1 MANNL
6 HEGHRERLKR
16 RFIEQGLDGFED
28 HQVLELLLFFSIPR
42 KDTNDIAHR
51 LISTFGSI
59 SNVFEAHPKDLQKV
73 NGVGENSAILISL
86 ISQISRRYLADK
98 NRKTFQLRNVEVASE
113 YIKSLFVGRKN
124 EVFYVICLDTQLN
137 VIYSAPLFE
146 GTVKEAVV
154 YPRKVVECVIRY
166 NASSV
171 ILAHNHPGGSVRP
184 SMDDINTTQKIVN
197 ALSTIG
203 VTVNDH
209 FIVAGDKYYSF
220 AQNGILPQAANIKI

>member
-1 MANNL
+1 MNENI
-6 HEGHRERLKR
+6 HEGHRRRLKR
-16 RFIEQGLDGFED
+16 RFVEEGLDSFED

-42 KDTNDIAHR
+42 KDTNEIAHK

-73 NGVGENSAILISL
+73 EGVGENSAILISL
-86 ISQISRRYLADK
+86 ISQIARRYLTDK
-98 NRKTFQLRNVEVASE
+98 TKKTFQLKNVEVAAE

-137 VIYSAPLFE
+137 VIHSVPLFE

-154 YPRKVVECVIRY
+154 YPRKVIECVLRY

-171 ILAHNHPGGSVRP
+171 ILAHNHPGGSVKP
-184 SMDDINTTQKIVN
+184 SMDDIRTTQKIIN
-197 ALSTIG
+197 ALSTIS

-220 AQNGILPQAANIKI
+220 AQNGMLPQPQI

>member
-1 MANNL
+1 MAKNL

-42 KDTNDIAHR
+42 RDTNDVAHR

-59 SNVFEAHPKDLQKV
+59 SNVFEAHPEDLQKV
-73 NGVGENSAILISL
+73 NGIGKNSAILISL

-98 NRKTFQLRNVEVASE
+98 NRKTFQLRNVEVAAE

-171 ILAHNHPGGSVRP
+171 ILAHNHPGGSIRP
-184 SMDDINTTQKIVN
+184 SMDDIKTTQKIVN

-203 VTVNDH
+203 VAVNDH

-220 AQNGILPQAANIKI
+220 AQNGILPKPQI

>member
-1 MANNL
+1 MKMANNL

-42 KDTNDIAHR
+42 KDTNDVAHR

-73 NGVGENSAILISL
+73 NGVGKNSAILISL

-171 ILAHNHPGGSVRP
+171 ILAHNHPGGSVKP

-203 VTVNDH
+203 VAVNDH

-220 AQNGILPQAANIKI
+220 AQNGMLPKPQI

>member
-42 KDTNDIAHR
+42 KDTNDVAHR

-73 NGVGENSAILISL
+73 NGVGKNSAILISL

-137 VIYSAPLFE
+137 VIYSASLFE

-220 AQNGILPQAANIKI
+220 AQNGILPQPQI

>member
-1 MANNL
+1 MSEFL
-6 HEGHRERLKR
+6 HKGHRERLKR
-16 RFIEQGLDGFED
+16 RFVEEGLDSFDD

-42 KDTNDIAHR
+42 KDTNEIAHR

-73 NGVGENSAILISL
+73 KGVGENSAVLISL
-86 ISQISRRYLADK
+86 ISQISRRYLADRNK
-98 NRKTFQLRNVEVASE
+98 RGFQIRNVERAAE

-124 EVFYVICLDTQLN
+124 EVFYVICLDSQLN
-137 VIYSAPLFE
+137 VIYSVPLFE
-146 GTVKEAVV
+146 GTVKEAVI

-171 ILAHNHPGGSVRP
+171 ILAHNHPGGSVKP
-184 SMDDINTTQKIVN
+184 SMEDITTTQKIVN
-197 ALSTIG
+197 ALSAIG

-209 FIVAGDKYYSF
+209 FIVAKDEYYSF
-220 AQNGILPQAANIKI
+220 AQNGVLPKPQL

>member
-1 MANNL
+1 MSENV
-6 HEGHRERLKR
+6 HEGHRQRLKR
-16 RFIEQGLDGFED
+16 RFIEEGLDGFED

-42 KDTNDIAHR
+42 KDTNEIAHK

-59 SNVFEAHPKDLQKV
+59 SNVFESHPKELQKV
-73 NGVGENSAILISL
+73 GGVGENSAILISL
-86 ISQISRRYLADK
+86 ISQIARRYLADK
-98 NRKTFQLRNVEVASE
+98 AKKTFQLRNVEVAAE

-137 VIYSAPLFE
+137 VIHSAALFE

-154 YPRKVVECVIRY
+154 YPRKVVECVLRY

-171 ILAHNHPGGSVRP
+171 ILAHNHPGGSIKP
-184 SMDDINTTQKIVN
+184 SMDDIKTTQKIVN

-203 VTVNDH
+203 VSVNDH
-209 FIVAGDKYYSF
+209 FIVTGDKYFSF
-220 AQNGILPQAANIKI
+220 AQNGMLPEPQI